1 MGKCHVS
8 GRDFYRL
15 LTPLLRGHKGVVR
28 EFIIR
33 NKSDYKKCKGIE
45 NEHKLNTILHSVGEY
60 FNLDNQQFTP

>member
-1 MGKCHVS
+1 MGKCYVS

-45 NEHKLNTILHSVGEY
+45 NEPKLNTILHSVGEY
-60 FNLDNQQFTP
+60 FKP